1 MNEVKNPAYRVLLPE
16 WQGGEPQFDLPP
28 GQLKLML
35 SATPHRVAPV
45 DKRQPVHERASS
57 CESLVAVYPNAI
69 SIGSVLGSGTERGD
83 VGFGGWMTLLISL
96 AFFWFGIF
104 GSGLYDLGTWLIC
117 FPAGSFFL
125 IGAIHLLR
133 ISYML
138 PREQP
143 VLFNRE
149 TKKVFFSRIQ
159 HAPFWK
165 FWIMPGFLE
174 AQTVAWE
181 TVQARTY
188 KFNQLMGETMRD
200 SYRLELWAPH
210 PDDSK
215 KLYARESIGY
225 LGWYEDELLW
235 RLYEHIRRYMEE
247 DGPAIQPGE
256 TLRKRRTGRD
266 LEPFNEEV
274 MATVGGPA
282 LTREQVEA
290 LAEAQPTHAA

>member
-69 SIGSVLGSGTERGD
+69 SIGSVLGAGPERGD
-83 VGFGGWMTLLISL
+83 AGFGGWMTLIMSFV
-96 AFFWFGIF
+96 FFWLGFSGFGF
-104 GSGLYDLGTWLIC
+104 FDLATWLMC
-117 FPAGSFFL
+117 FPVGSFFL
-125 IGAIHLLR
+125 IGSLYLLK
-133 ISYML
+133 INYFL
-138 PREQP
+138 PKDQP
-143 VLFNRE
+143 ALINRT
-149 TKKVFFSRIQ
+149 TKQVTFSRIR
-159 HAPFWK
+159 HSPFWK

-174 AQTVAWE
+174 PQTVAWE

-210 PDDSK
+210 PDDPK

-247 DGPAIQPGE
+247 DGPPIQPGE

-266 LEPFNEEV
+266 LEPFNQEI

-282 LTREQVEA
+282 LSREHVEE

>member
-16 WQGGEPQFDLPP
+16 WQGGEPQFDVPP
-28 GQLKLML
+28 AQLKLML

-69 SIGSVLGSGTERGD
+69 SIGSILGAGTERGD
-83 VGFGGWMTLLISL
+83 VGFGGWMTLFGSL
-96 AFFWFGIF
+96 VFFWAGFAVAGFADPMTWFLIF
-104 GSGLYDLGTWLIC
+104 PI
-117 FPAGSFFL
+117 ASFFFVAAL
-125 IGAIHLLR
+125 YLLKKYY
-133 ISYML
+133 IL
-138 PREQP
+138 PRDQP
-143 VLFNRE
+143 VIFNRK
-149 TKKVFFSRIQ
+149 TRQVTFSRIR

-174 AQTVAWE
+174 PQTVAWE

-210 PDDSK
+210 PDDPK

-247 DGPAIQPGE
+247 DGPPIQPGE

-266 LEPFNEEV
+266 LEPFNQEI

-282 LTREQVEA
+282 LSREHVEE
-290 LAEAQPTHAA
+290 LAEPQPTHAA

>member
-45 DKRQPVHERASS
+45 DKRQPVHECASS

-117 FPAGSFFL
+117 FPAGLFFL
-125 IGAIHLLR
+125 IGAIHLLKA
-133 ISYML
+133 SYLL
-138 PREQP
+138 PKDQSA
-143 VLFNRE
+143 LFNRK
-149 TKKVFFSRIQ
+149 TRQVTFSRI
-159 HAPFWK
+159 HHPPFWK

-174 AQTVAWE
+174 PQTVAWE

-210 PDDSK
+210 PDDPK

-247 DGPAIQPGE
+247 DGPPIQPGE
-256 TLRKRRTGRD
+256 TLRKRRAGRD
-266 LEPFNEEV
+266 LEPFTAEV

-282 LTREQVEA
+282 LNREQVEA
-290 LAEAQPTHAA
+290 LAATQGRSST

>member
-69 SIGSVLGSGTERGD
+69 SIGSVLGAGPERGD
-83 VGFGGWMTLLISL
+83 AGFGGWMTLIISL
-96 AFFWFGIF
+96 SILFVGISSFGI
-104 GSGLYDLGTWLIC
+104 SDPITWLIV
-117 FPAGSFFL
+117 FPGSLLFL
-125 IGAIHLLR
+125 IGSANLLK
-133 ISYML
+133 SFYFL
-138 PREQP
+138 PRDQP
-143 VLFNRE
+143 ALFNRK
-149 TKKVFFSRIQ
+149 TRTVTFSRIQ
-159 HAPFWK
+159 HHSFWK

-174 AQTVAWE
+174 PQTVAWE

-210 PDDSK
+210 PDDPK
-215 KLYARESIGY
+215 QLYARESIGY

-282 LTREQVEA
+282 LTREQVEV